1 MCQLG
6 SKNKT
11 DKAITKKQLHKDSAA
26 LPEWIKILQETC
38 EMEELIFSQ
47 TTQLHTSGE
56 SWEKTLDIVSDW
68 NEMQWFFSAGLVL
81 LFSFILFFRKN

>member
-56 SWEKTLDIVSDW
+56 SWEKHWISYPT
-68 NEMQWFFSAGLVL
+68 EMKCNDFFPAGLVL